1 MADQYWFI
9 LFPALFI
16 VAFMYSS
23 VGHGGASG
31 YLALMAIVGFQQ
43 TDMKATAL
51 LLNIFVS
58 LIAFIQFYRAGYFH
72 WKLFLPFA
80 IMSIP
85 AAFIGGMISV
95 EPILYKKI
103 LGCLLLFPV
112 LRLFGVFGKDS
123 GEIKETK
130 LIISLF
136 IGAVIGF
143 LSGLIGIGGGIIL
156 SPVILLLHWGKMKE
170 TAAVSALFIFV
181 NSVSGFSGQFIYGI
195 SFDPSIY
202 GMLAVA
208 LAGGFA
214 GSYYGVHRF
223 NTLLLRRLLAF
234 VLLIASVKLLSL

>member
-1 MADQYWFI
+1 
-9 LFPALFI
+9 
-16 VAFMYSS
+16 MYSS

-31 YLALMAIVGFQQ
+31 YLALMAIFSFQQ
-43 TDMKATAL
+43 ADMKATAL
-51 LLNIFVS
+51 VLNIVVS
-58 LIAFIQFYRAGYFH
+58 LVAFIQFYRAGYFR
-72 WKLFLPFA
+72 WNLFFPFA
-80 IMSIP
+80 IISIP
-85 AAFIGGMISV
+85 AAFIGGMMSV
-95 EPILYKKI
+95 EPLLYKRI

-112 LRLFGVFGKDS
+112 ARLFGVFGKDS
-123 GEIKETK
+123 GDIKEAN
-130 LIISLF
+130 LAGSLF

-181 NSVSGFSGQFIYGI
+181 NSLAGLSGQLSSGI
-195 SFDPSIY
+195 NFDPSMY
-202 GMLAVA
+202 GMLAIA
-208 LAGGFA
+208 LSGGIL